1 MMTVWMYEDVKVA
14 FSPPAGRVM
23 VMSAAAIRGEPE
35 QSKAGAWGWRGEN
48 VWGGGWGGCINEQ
61 VNVRKL
67 KPRGLVVTV
76 PYLTKPLQCET
87 CPKADR
93 DIKEQTN
100 NH

>member
-35 QSKAGAWGWRGEN
+35 HSKAGAWGWRGED
-48 VWGGGWGGCINEQ
+48 VWGGGSINEQ

-67 KPRGLVVTV
+67 KPKDLVVTV
-76 PYLTKPLQCET
+76 PYSVSLVQRKTET
-87 CPKADR
+87 
-93 DIKEQTN
+93 
-100 NH
+100 